1 LWEPKKFGKDLG
13 KFSFFLEGGVNSK
26 KKLLEN
32 EKKSPNFPNH
42 KIGGKTYGMWGNKKR
57 YIHTYIHT

>member
-1 LWEPKKFGKDLG
+1 M
-13 KFSFFLEGGVNSK
+13 FSFFLEVGVNSK
-26 KKLLEN
+26 FFLLKN

-57 YIHTYIHT
+57 YIHTYIVNKKVFMDEEGT